1 MTQKFIADVH
11 LGKLARLL
19 RLLDFDTPYGNDYS
33 TIELLQISQREN
45 RWLLSRNSFS
55 GEKMEVDNF
64 IIKSKE
70 SLQQLREVIDHFKL
84 QDQFDPFSRC
94 IVCNGILRPVGKEN
108 ILSLLEK
115 NTAQYFNEF
124 WRCDQCTRIY
134 WKARIMKGC

>member
-70 SLQQLREVIDHFKL
+70 SLQQLREVIDHFNFKYQL
-84 QDQFDPFSRC
+84 DTF
-94 IVCNGILRPVGKEN
+94 
-108 ILSLLEK
+108 
-115 NTAQYFNEF
+115 
-124 WRCDQCTRIY
+124 
-134 WKARIMKGC
+134 